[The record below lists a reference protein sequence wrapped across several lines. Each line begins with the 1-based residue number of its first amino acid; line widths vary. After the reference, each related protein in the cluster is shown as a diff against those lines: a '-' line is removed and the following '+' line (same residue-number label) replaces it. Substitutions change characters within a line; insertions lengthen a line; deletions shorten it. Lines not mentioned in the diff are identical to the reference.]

1 MGRYEEVK
9 VRRHSAPVPGPR
21 GHQEDG
27 GRKWSGGLMP
37 LSSAGCYA
45 QLPATSRRPSSASLA
60 SSQGNI
66 RPKKVK
72 TYAAYS
78 VSKSVGKI
86 LTFVLILFNLQ
97 RLRCPRARPGE
108 VRGEQEGECV
118 VPELREEIVI
128 IILGVQ

>member
-60 SSQGNI
+60 TSQGNI

-86 LTFVLILFNLQ
+86 LTFVLIVFILLVKDLIQTAAERCKPFEAWSEMIIDFLF
-97 RLRCPRARPGE
+97 P
-108 VRGEQEGECV
+108 
-118 VPELREEIVI
+118 
-128 IILGVQ
+128 ILHSHHHL